1 MKRGPRWPRSL
12 ASRTLVL
19 LLATALVVYVGGIL
33 AYRLLAEEAAQ
44 RSRLVQVADRV
55 RTSIDVL
62 ADLSADR
69 RVAAAETLSS
79 PGFRVTWSRM
89 PLVAD
94 TSATGPRLESLRRR
108 FLTLAP
114 ELARSDMRLRWD
126 DHALAGAHG
135 VVLGGA
141 RLTDGSWITFSAALI
156 PTAIP
161 SLPSVLLAI
170 SFVFVSVI
178 VVAIFLLYTINAP
191 LRRLAQAADSYGRGR
206 AVLLPERGPR
216 EIVQVEQAF
225 NALQRRIQRL
235 IDDRTQALA
244 TVSHDLRTPIAR
256 LRLRSGLIPDKTMQ
270 AEYDRDLGEME
281 AMIDATLAYLRGE
294 ADVEEPRLTDVASIL
309 ATLVDA
315 ATDAGRS
322 VTLSGPRH
330 AVALVRG
337 LGIKRALAN
346 LIDNAVAYGEYARID
361 CQQNSEGIAITID
374 DCGPGIPEVDLAA
387 VFEPFHRL
395 EASRNRGTGGVGLG
409 LTIARQAIERDGG
422 SIRLQNRE
430 GGGLRVAIW
439 LPTRIDLRTPERH
452 SALI

>member
-1 MKRGPRWPRSL
+1 M
-12 ASRTLVL
+12 VL
-19 LLATALVVYVGGIL
+19 LLATALIVYVGGIL
-33 AYRLLAEEAAQ
+33 VYRLLAEEAAQ
-44 RSRLVQVADRV
+44 RSRLVQVADRL

-62 ADLSADR
+62 ADLSADSR
-69 RVAAAETLSS
+69 PAAAETLSS
-79 PGFRVTWSRM
+79 PGFRVTWSSM

-94 TSATGPRLESLRRR
+94 TSATEPRLESLRAR
-108 FLTLAP
+108 FLELVP
-114 ELARSDMRLRWD
+114 ELSESDMRLRWD
-126 DHALAGAHG
+126 DHALAATHSI
-135 VVLGGA
+135 VLGGA

-206 AVLLPERGPR
+206 AVLLPERGPH

-225 NALQRRIQRL
+225 NALQRRIHRL

-244 TVSHDLRTPIAR
+244 AVSHDLRTPIAR

-270 AEYDRDLGEME
+270 AESDRDLGEME
-281 AMIDATLAYLRGE
+281 AMIDATLAYLRGDD
-294 ADVEEPRLTDVASIL
+294 DVEEPRLTDVASIL

-315 ATDAGRS
+315 ATDAGES
-322 VTLSGPRH
+322 VTLSGPHH
-330 AVALVRG
+330 AVALLRG
-337 LGIKRALAN
+337 LSIKRALAN
-346 LIDNAVAYGEYARID
+346 LIGNAVVYGESARID
-361 CQQNSEGIAITID
+361 CQQTADGIAITID
-374 DCGPGIPEVDLAA
+374 DCGPGIPEADLAA

-395 EASRNRGTGGVGLG
+395 EASRSRATGGVGLG

-422 SIRLQNRE
+422 SIRLVNRE
-430 GGGLRVAIW
+430 GGGLRAAIW
-439 LPTRIDLRTPERH
+439 LPARTDSRAPEQTGR
-452 SALI
+452 LT